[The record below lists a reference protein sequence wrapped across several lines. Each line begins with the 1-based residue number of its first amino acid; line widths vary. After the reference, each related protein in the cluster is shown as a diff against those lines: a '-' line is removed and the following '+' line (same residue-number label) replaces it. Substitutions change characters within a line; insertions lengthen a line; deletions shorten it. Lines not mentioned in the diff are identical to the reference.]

1 MSMARAE
8 GNFKR
13 RSEQQQDEDLKRS
26 YSFAAIFEYEED
38 GISVSFPDLPGVFTC
53 GDDEEEANRNAKEA
67 LGLHLF
73 GMEQDSDPIPLPS
86 KVYELTLD
94 NKNQAAVIVNVFMP
108 IIRDRVQRATIKK
121 TLTVQKWL
129 NDLAEE
135 HKINFSQVLQ
145 EALKERLDLKNPN
158 KNNNLL

>member
-1 MSMARAE
+1 MFMARAE
-8 GNFKR
+8 GNYKGR
-13 RSEQQQDEDLKRS
+13 NQQQRDGNLKRS
-26 YSFAAIFEYEED
+26 YSFAAIFEYDED

-53 GDDEEEANRNAKEA
+53 GEDEEEANSNAKEA

-73 GMEQDSDPIPLPS
+73 GMEQDSDPIPVPS
-86 KVYELTLD
+86 KVHQLSLEP
-94 NKNQAAVIVNVFMP
+94 NQAAVIVNVFMP

-145 EALKERLDLKNPN
+145 EALKERLDIRDPHE
-158 KNNNLL
+158 NNNF